1 MALDISFFPNNLTF
15 LVIFL
20 IKESV
25 RLMTVV
31 KQLPVTLIL
40 RGNENLG
47 ELNELLKARKG
58 HTSGKVLK
66 KTITRTHRALNS
78 IVFET

>member
-1 MALDISFFPNNLTF
+1 M
-15 LVIFL
+15 
-20 IKESV
+20 
-25 RLMTVV
+25 V

-58 HTSGKVLK
+58 HTSSKVLK